1 MPAVDHAGQWLRQLS
16 WRVGMSANVLRQS
29 AARMTTDDQ
38 REAVG
43 EIVAGETSTP
53 SARQRASDGAEAD
66 QDFYFGS
73 ANKVLDFCINEW
85 RMNR

>member
-43 EIVAGETSTP
+43 EIVAGPAVGNIDAVS
-53 SARQRASDGAEAD
+53 SAASERR
-66 QDFYFGS
+66 
-73 ANKVLDFCINEW
+73 C
-85 RMNR
+85 